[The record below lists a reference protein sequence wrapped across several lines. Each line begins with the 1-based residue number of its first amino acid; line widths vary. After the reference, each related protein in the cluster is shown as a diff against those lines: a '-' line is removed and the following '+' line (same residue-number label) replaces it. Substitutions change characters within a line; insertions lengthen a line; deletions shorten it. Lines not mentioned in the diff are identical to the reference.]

1 MIHLYEIFLELNDIE
16 HRTTKVGNPRT
27 NGFVE
32 RFNRTLLDEFF
43 RTCFRKK
50 LYTSVEELQVDL
62 DKRLDHYNKERPHRG
77 YRNLGRRPIGNLRDG
92 QKEAG
97 EAVKRGRVKPYS
109 ERATC
114 LGRF

>member
-43 RTCFRKK
+43 RTCFKK
-50 LYTSVEELQVDL
+50 MPYASIEELQADL
-62 DKRLDHYNKERPHRG
+62 DDWLHHYNYERSRQSH
-77 YRNLGRRPIGNLRDG
+77 
-92 QKEAG
+92 
-97 EAVKRGRVKPYS
+97 S
-109 ERATC
+109 AT
-114 LGRF
+114 